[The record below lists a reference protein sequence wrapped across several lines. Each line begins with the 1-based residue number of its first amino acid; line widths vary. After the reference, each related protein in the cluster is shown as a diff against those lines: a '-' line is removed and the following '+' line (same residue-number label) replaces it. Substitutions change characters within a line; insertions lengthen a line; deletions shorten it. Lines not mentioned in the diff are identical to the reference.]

1 MKKIKYT
8 LYSLLTIFVLG
19 LSNSCTNLVDDVTSD
34 PDNLLTQDVD
44 SKNVLQGVLLDGQ
57 FFQTS
62 SGVRTVAMWLN
73 QATGNDRQYVT
84 VENWNNATTGDFD
97 DTWRVGFNAFKSARD
112 LQVKA
117 DKEFNYKHKAVGQI
131 MEAYAAGTLTS
142 LFGDIPY
149 SEFDITGKNLT
160 PKFDK
165 QVDVY
170 SKIQLLLDDAIV
182 NMGKSGKFAADKDIF
197 YNGSTSSWIK
207 LAYSLKAR
215 FYLHVKN
222 YPLAKTNALKGINS
236 ESGDMVAKFGGVYLQ
251 SFNPWGSFMDYDR
264 AGYLTAENSYGV
276 SLLDSAS
283 SQYRGN
289 SKTDETAR
297 FEFNYFN
304 DDFYYGVGWSLNYF
318 SLADGWGEAG
328 KFGVDTDMPLV
339 TYGETLLIAA
349 EADARISGISAG
361 VTSYNK
367 YRQLLA
373 TGYGLTSDYASR
385 TLKYD
390 DYADADFNSGGI
402 ENTDGKIPVNAL
414 LREIYQERYVY
425 FLGYF
430 ESFTDFGRTN
440 NIAEIKLKNYAG
452 SPQRLL
458 YSQVEIN
465 ANPNVPSPLPKVTD
479 KTTVN
484 N

>member
-1 MKKIKYT
+1 MKKIKYIFYT
-8 LYSLLTIFVLG
+8 LLTLAIIGV
-19 LSNSCTNLVDDVTSD
+19 SNSCTNLVDDVTSD

-44 SKNVLQGVLLDGQ
+44 SKNVLQGVLLDAQ

-62 SGVRTVAMWLN
+62 SGVRTAAMWLN
-73 QATGNDRQYVT
+73 QATGSDRQYVT

-97 DTWRVGFNAFKSARD
+97 DTWRVGFNAFKSAKD

-131 MEAYAAGTLTS
+131 MEAYAVGTLTS

-149 SEFDITGKNLT
+149 SEFDITGQNLT

-165 QVDVY
+165 QTDVY
-170 SKIQLLLDDAIV
+170 SKLQLVLDDAIA
-182 NMGKSGKFAADKDIF
+182 NMGKAGKFAGDKDIF
-197 YNGSTSSWIK
+197 YGGSTSKWIK

-215 FYLHVKN
+215 YYLHVKN
-222 YPLAKTNALKGINS
+222 YPMAKTNALMGINS
-236 ESGDMVAKFGGVYLQ
+236 ESGDMVAKFGSVYGQ

-276 SLLDSAS
+276 SLLNPTS

-328 KFGVDTDMPLV
+328 KFGVDTNMPLV
-339 TYGETLLIAA
+339 TYGEALLIAA

-367 YRQLLA
+367 YRQLLS
-373 TGYGLTSDYASR
+373 TGYGLTSDYSGRA
-385 TLKYD
+385 LMYD
-390 DYADADFNSGGI
+390 DYTEADFNNGGL
-402 ENTDGKIPVNAL
+402 ENTDGKTAVNAL

-440 NIAEIKLKNYAG
+440 NIAEIKLKSYNG
-452 SPQRLL
+452 TPQRFL

>member
-8 LYSLLTIFVLG
+8 FYTLLTLALLG
-19 LSNSCTNLVDDVTSD
+19 VSNSCTNLVDDVTSD

-44 SKNVLQGVLLDGQ
+44 SKNVLQGVLLDAQ

-62 SGVRTVAMWLN
+62 SGVRTSTMWLN
-73 QATGNDRQYVT
+73 QATGSDRQYVT
-84 VENWNNATTGDFD
+84 LDNWNNATTGDFD
-97 DTWRVGFNAFKSARD
+97 DTWRVGYAAFKSARD

-131 MEAYAAGTLTS
+131 MEALAAGTLTS

-149 SEFDITGKNLT
+149 SEFDITAKNLT

-170 SKIQLLLDDAIV
+170 AKIQTVLDDAIV
-182 NMGKSGKFAADKDIF
+182 NLTKAGKFASDKDIF
-197 YNGSTSSWIK
+197 YGGNVSKWTK

-222 YPLAKTNALKGINS
+222 YPMAKANALKGIDS
-236 ESGDMVAKFGGVYLQ
+236 EASDMVAKFGAVYGQ

-276 SLLDSAS
+276 SLLNPSS

-289 SKTDETAR
+289 AKTDESAR
-297 FEFNYFN
+297 FDFNYFN

-328 KFGVDTDMPLV
+328 KFGVDTNMPLV
-339 TYGETLLIAA
+339 TYGEALLIAA

-361 VTSYNK
+361 VTAYNK
-367 YRQLLA
+367 YRQLLT
-373 TGYGLTSDYASR
+373 TGYGLTSSYSGR
-385 TLKYD
+385 SLKYD
-390 DYADADFNSGGI
+390 DYTDADFNSGGI
-402 ENTDGKIPVNAL
+402 ENIDGKTAVNAL

-440 NIAEIKLKNYAG
+440 NIAEIKLKNYNG
-452 SPQRLL
+452 TPQRFL

-479 KTTVN
+479 RTAVN
-484 N
+484 Q